1 MKLAKLPAPPSNG
14 RPKSTLCQRN
24 PKWEAPVWASSLLF
38 QRKSTAFPR
47 QIEKKNPN
55 FYSSTSGPAKDRIL
69 PRPSQSVSLP
79 VQLRGADFSEGLNYA
94 GKHSRIYLNTF
105 VLVVRFVFL
114 RRRKMNNLRCRRR
127 SDVEVFFSLQPSN
140 PFTTCATRQ
149 EGGLFEFSFQFWW
162 TTSKQPPLMAPRF
175 RHKILLEMW

>member
-1 MKLAKLPAPPSNG
+1 MGSPSLSG
-14 RPKSTLCQRN
+14 QSFIST
-24 PKWEAPVWASSLLF
+24 
-38 QRKSTAFPR
+38 
-47 QIEKKNPN
+47 KKHSFSKTNKKKIPI

-69 PRPSQSVSLP
+69 PRPSQSVSLS

-114 RRRKMNNLRCRRR
+114 RRRKMNNRRCRRR